1 MKGSKWIIWA
11 AVAVVGVVI
20 VVLLSSGG
28 SASGTITNARL
39 LELQAEGA
47 RLVDV
52 RTEGEFAAGYSPG
65 AGNIPRGSR
74 RSAAESWDRT
84 QPIILYC
91 AVGDRSAEGIRMLA
105 SMGFERVYDL
115 TTGIAQWDGDI
126 AGRPAVAD
134 AGDAGATNGLPVL
147 YEFYTDW

>member
-28 SASGTITNARL
+28 
-39 LELQAEGA
+39 
-47 RLVDV
+47 
-52 RTEGEFAAGYSPG
+52 
-65 AGNIPRGSR
+65 
-74 RSAAESWDRT
+74 
-84 QPIILYC
+84 QP
-91 AVGDRSAEGIRMLA
+91 
-105 SMGFERVYDL
+105 
-115 TTGIAQWDGDI
+115 T
-126 AGRPAVAD
+126 VAD